1 MFVCQKLTTDGQQC
15 LMWVE
20 YTPMLE
26 TLAISKEEATAITIA
41 ICSLMIVGFVFGLLG
56 KQMLKG
62 AL

>member
-1 MFVCQKLTTDGQQC
+1 MFVCQKLTTDGKQC

-20 YTPMLE
+20 YTPMLDA
-26 TLAISKEEATAITIA
+26 LAISKEDATAITVA
-41 ICSLMIVGFVFGLLG
+41 ICLLMILGFVFGLMG